1 MTNDG
6 PNIVF
11 VFADQWRAQ
20 ATGYAG
26 DPNVRTP
33 HLDRLAETSV
43 NFGQAVSGC
52 PVCSPYRASLLTGQ
66 YPLTH
71 GVFVNDVSLRDGPP
85 SLAASFADGGYST
98 AYIGKWHLDGRGRS
112 RFIEPERR
120 QGFDFWRAMEC
131 THDYGN
137 SGYYGDSSRMRT
149 WEGYDAK
156 AQTDCAIEYLRQ
168 YDSDKPFLLVLSWGP
183 PHNPYTTAPARYRAM
198 YDPDRLTLRPNVRE
212 GQWLPEIHGTMEKI
226 RADLAGYY
234 AHCSALDD
242 CTGAILKALA
252 ANGLADDT
260 IFVFTSDHGD
270 MLGSQGLWRKQV
282 PYDESIRVPFLL
294 RWPGGLGRAGRNA
307 DALIDAPD
315 LMPTLLGLCGLD
327 VPPAVEGRDLSATT
341 RGHPHQGDDEAAVL
355 TCVAPFT
362 EWKRELGARE
372 YRGLRTDRYTY
383 VRDLKGPWLLFDN
396 DADPYQMKNLIGSPE
411 CAQLQEDLDTS
422 LDRKLA
428 QRGDEFMPTEH
439 YVSKWAYDPRLAD
452 M

>member
-1 MTNDG
+1 MTNAG
-6 PNIVF
+6 PNVVF
-11 VFADQWRAQ
+11 VFGDQWRAQ

-43 NFGQAVSGC
+43 NFVRAVSGC

-85 SLAASFADGGYST
+85 SLAASFADGGYNT
-98 AYIGKWHLDGRGRS
+98 AYIGKWHVDGRGRS

-131 THDYGN
+131 THDYCN
-137 SGYYGDSSRMRT
+137 SGYYGDGPRQLT

-156 AQTDCAIEYLRQ
+156 AQTHCAIEYLRQ

-183 PHNPYTTAPARYRAM
+183 PHNPYGTAPARYRAM
-198 YDPDRLTLRPNVRE
+198 YEPDRLTLRPNVRE
-212 GQWLPEIHGTMEKI
+212 GQWLPDIRGTMEKI

-242 CTGAILKALA
+242 CVGAILEALA
-252 ANGLADDT
+252 GNGLADDT

-294 RWPGGLGRAGRNA
+294 RWPGGLGRDGRRA

-315 LMPTLLGLCGLD
+315 LMPTLLGLCGLEI
-327 VPPAVEGRDLSATT
+327 PPAVEGRDLSPAA
-341 RGHPHQGDDEAAVL
+341 RGEPCQGDDEAAVL

-362 EWKRELGARE
+362 EWTRELGARE
-372 YRGLRTDRYTY
+372 YRGLRTDRHTY
-383 VRDLKGPWLLFDN
+383 VRDLTGPWLLFDN
-396 DADPYQMKNLIGSPE
+396 DADPYQMTNLIGSPQ
-411 CAQLQEDLDTS
+411 CAKLQQDLAAN

-428 QRGDEFMPTEH
+428 QRGDQFMPTEH
-439 YVSKWAYDPRLAD
+439 YVSKWGYDPHLI
-452 M
+452 